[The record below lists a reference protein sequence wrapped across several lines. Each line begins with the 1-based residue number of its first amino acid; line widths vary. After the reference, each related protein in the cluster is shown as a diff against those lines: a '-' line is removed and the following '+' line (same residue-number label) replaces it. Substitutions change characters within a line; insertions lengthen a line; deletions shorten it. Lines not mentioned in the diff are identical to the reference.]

1 MYDRPMKYEK
11 PRVLVV
17 DDSATSLDLASAAL
31 SDAGFDAHTL
41 SSIFDL
47 QSTMETV
54 RPHVLVMDLFMP
66 ALRGDLALN
75 VLRKSGGHTCAVLL
89 YSSAEEE
96 VLRVRAL
103 AARAD
108 AYVRKSSD
116 LTKLVRAVHQLA
128 QKGKP

>member
-1 MYDRPMKYEK
+1 MTYEK
-11 PRVLVV
+11 RRVLVV

-31 SDAGFDAHTL
+31 SDAGFEVQTL

-47 QSTMETV
+47 QQTMESV

-75 VLRKSGGHTCAVLL
+75 VLRKNGGHSCKVLL

-96 VLRVRAL
+96 VLRVRSL

-128 QKGKP
+128 KQDKP

>member
-1 MYDRPMKYEK
+1 MTYEK
-11 PRVLVV
+11 RRVLIV
-17 DDSATSLDLASAAL
+17 DDSVTSLDLASAAL
-31 SDAGFDAHTL
+31 SDAGFEAHTL

-47 QSTMETV
+47 QGSMQTL

-75 VLRKSGGHTCAVLL
+75 VLRKGGGHTCAVLL

-108 AYVRKSSD
+108 GYVRKSSD
-116 LTKLVRAVHQLA
+116 LSKLVRAVHQLA
-128 QKGKP
+128 QRTAP

>member
-1 MYDRPMKYEK
+1 MSYERR
-11 PRVLVV
+11 RVLVV

-31 SDAGFDAHTL
+31 SDAGFEAHTL

-47 QSTMETV
+47 QPTMETL

-75 VLRKSGGHTCAVLL
+75 VLRRNGGHHCAVLL

-96 VLRVRAL
+96 LLRVRAL

-108 AYVRKSSD
+108 GYVRKSSD

-128 QKGKP
+128 LRAAP